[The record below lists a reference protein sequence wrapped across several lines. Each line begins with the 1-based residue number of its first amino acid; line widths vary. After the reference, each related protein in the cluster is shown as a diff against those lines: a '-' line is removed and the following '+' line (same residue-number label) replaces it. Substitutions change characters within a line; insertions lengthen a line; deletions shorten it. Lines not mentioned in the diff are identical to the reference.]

1 MALWSELASVFQGH
15 DAEGAKRG
23 ARWAVALVA
32 VLAVVTVALYWW
44 GASDRKLKDLVA
56 QGDYAQAA
64 VLADR
69 KLEQRPDDVE
79 LKALATEAALKANV
93 PAWLARVAAH
103 DFDGAG
109 AVIAG
114 MSQLGQRNPELRP
127 LVAELE
133 WLGRLEQLVSQRG
146 GPEKPIRIYADEDSI
161 AALIDRWNNDTR
173 EHQRSLARIA
183 SYVPQF
189 GAPYAQALTHVRK
202 LQSEATVHLAAI
214 ERLKATIAAELKRDR
229 PEALD
234 PVLKEAAEKYPGLG
248 GLDSVR
254 QDLDRYIEI
263 RSEARAG
270 KPGRLFPLMRKA
282 RFATPLF
289 QEHFRALAA
298 SGQLPPADLVQKYEA
313 ATQTWKD
320 GQADASLAALRQ
332 MATGPWAAAVAMELE
347 RRQAVITQF
356 AALQQ
361 SRAASGYAEQLLAFR
376 LALDPEEDVH
386 FARATQA
393 DLDQQKDKVLAR
405 AQDAMNRAR
414 TAVAGLSEPGRD
426 RSLAAQR
433 DRHIG
438 PVPRQ
443 GPPAVGRE
451 QRCATGHADVRAA
464 GRRRAGGPG
473 RHPRRD
479 QDRSAAAA
487 QRVARAAQC
496 ARSGTPEE
504 QACTAWRHER

>member
-1 MALWSELASVFQGH
+1 MQ
-15 DAEGAKRG
+15 R
-23 ARWAVALVA
+23 ARSAAPGGPRRWWPCWL
-32 VLAVVTVALYWW
+32 LVTVALYGW
-44 GASDRKLKDLVA
+44 GASDRKLKELVA

-93 PAWLARVAAH
+93 PAWLAKVAAH

-114 MSQLGQRNPELRP
+114 MSQLGLRNPELRP

-133 WLGRLEQLVSQRG
+133 WLGQLELLVSRRG

-202 LQSEATVHLAAI
+202 LQSEATVHLGAI
-214 ERLKATIAAELKRDR
+214 ERLKATIVAELKRDR

-270 KPGRLFPLMRKA
+270 KPGRLFALMRKA

-320 GQADASLAALRQ
+320 GHADVSLAALRQ
-332 MATGPWAAAVAMELE
+332 MATGPWAAAVSMELE

-414 TAVAGLSEPGRD
+414 MLWQDYRNQGAIEASQRSETAISDPFRARARLLSEASSYAQQAMQMYAQLGAAAPEE
-426 RSLAAQR
+426 LAAIHGEIKTEAQ
-433 DRHIG
+433 
-438 PVPRQ
+438 Q
-443 GPPAVGRE
+443 
-451 QRCATGHADVRAA
+451 Q
-464 GRRRAGGPG
+464 
-473 RHPRRD
+473 
-479 QDRSAAAA
+479 RSALRELRNVLAPELLKSKLALLGDTSHD
-487 QRVARAAQC
+487 AR
-496 ARSGTPEE
+496 
-504 QACTAWRHER
+504 